1 MDLRF
6 LQTFVNVVELGS
18 ISEAARFED
27 LTPASVQQR
36 LRSLDASIGSRL
48 LKRAGRTVQ
57 PTVAGRRILD
67 QARKILRDASDL
79 RSMASENELPAGPL
93 NLGATPTA
101 LGSIVGGA
109 LTKWFGHHPDVEI
122 YIEPGSSKAL
132 YSRVLDGELDAAI
145 LVLPEFEIPKSV
157 AQVVIRKEP
166 LMLIT
171 PGDVL
176 VQDPFK
182 TLMDMP
188 YICYDRKVLGGRL
201 ADEYLKQQ
209 GLRPR
214 IRLELDG
221 IDAIGKLVSE
231 SLGVSVLPDTGT
243 LNEGPGGV
251 RKWRFRSPAPER
263 AVAFLWARGGVRAGL
278 AEEFARFLPVAS
290 PHSL

>member
-1 MDLRF
+1 M
-6 LQTFVNVVELGS
+6 
-18 ISEAARFED
+18 
-27 LTPASVQQR
+27 
-36 LRSLDASIGSRL
+36 
-48 LKRAGRTVQ
+48 
-57 PTVAGRRILD
+57 AGRRILD

-93 NLGATPTA
+93 NLGA
-101 LGSIVGGA
+101 
-109 LTKWFGHHPDVEI
+109 
-122 YIEPGSSKAL
+122 
-132 YSRVLDGELDAAI
+132 
-145 LVLPEFEIPKSV
+145 
-157 AQVVIRKEP
+157 
-166 LMLIT
+166 T

-251 RKWRFRSPAPER
+251 RKWPFRSPAPER

-278 AEEFARFLPVAS
+278 AEEFARFLPVRLGSWS
-290 PHSL
+290 P